1 MKFVQTRL
9 AGAWLIEL
17 EPAVDERGFFARSWC
32 QREFSEHGL
41 DSQLLQCN
49 ISYNAKRGTLRGMH
63 YQAAPHGET
72 KLVRVTRG
80 AIYDVLLDVR
90 ADSPTFG
97 QWQAFELTADNRL
110 ALYIP
115 EGLAHGFQTLSDD
128 VDVFY
133 QMGAFYHPQ
142 AARGIRWD
150 DPRFAIAWPEA
161 ERIISERDRG
171 YALWQDAG
179 GRP

>member
-1 MKFVQTRL
+1 MKFIETEL

-32 QREFSEHGL
+32 QREFAEHGL
-41 DSQLLQCN
+41 DSQLVQCN
-49 ISYNAKRGTLRGMH
+49 ISYNARRGTLRGMH

-97 QWQAFELTADNRL
+97 RWQAFELSADNRR

-115 EGLAHGFQTLSDD
+115 EGVAHGFQTLSDD
-128 VDVFY
+128 ADVFY

-161 ERIISERDRG
+161 ERTISERDRG
-171 YALWQDAG
+171 YSLWQEASHE
-179 GRP
+179 